1 MNRTIRA
8 SVGAVAVACLAFGLG
23 ACSAAERVDKAVNEE
38 IDEAVGEEVDKVINE
53 TYEVTYEVTGK
64 NIDSI
69 DFHAGGGDAMNPK
82 IETVEKPTLPWKRTV
97 TLRGIMPPVVT
108 PIAVDPAGTEVNC
121 KIIYKGDVIKEASG
135 EGLAAGGGCIAV
147 SPIVK

>member
-1 MNRTIRA
+1 MNRTVRA
-8 SVGAVAVACLAFGLG
+8 AAVAVSVTCLAFGLG

-38 IDEAVGEEVDKVINE
+38 IDEAVGEGVDKAINE

-64 NIDSI
+64 NVDSI

-97 TLRGIMPPVVT
+97 RLRGIMPPVVT
-108 PIAVDPAGTEVNC
+108 PIAVDPAGAQVTC
-121 KIIYKGDVIKEASG
+121 KIIYKGDVIKESSG
-135 EGLAAGGGCIAV
+135 EGLAAAGGCITV